1 MNENNSHIEN
11 EDLNFLNGIS
21 KKNNFKTPAGYFEE
35 LASNLETKL
44 EVKNAK
50 SPKRGIVR
58 NIIVNLSIAA
68 AVIIGV
74 FIFKPS
80 TNQLKLPE
88 FLGEEVT
95 IDEFMESMLES
106 DFPEIDYV
114 ADISPVQSVENEVEA
129 LLADVEIKYDEFSSG
144 ELLDMFESDWEK
156 IDYEF

>member
-35 LASNLETKL
+35 LAGNLETKL

-58 NIIVNLSIAA
+58 NIVINLSIAA

-80 TNQLKLPE
+80 THQAETQE
-88 FLGEEVT
+88 FLGETVT
-95 IDEFMESMLES
+95 VDDFMESMIENDDL
-106 DFPEIDYV
+106 EIDYV
-114 ADISPVQSVENEVEA
+114 ADINPVQSVENEVEI
-129 LLADVEIKYDEFSSG
+129 LLADVEIDYDEFSSDD
-144 ELLDMFESDWEK
+144 LFDVFESDWEEE
-156 IDYEF
+156 DYEF

>member
-11 EDLNFLNGIS
+11 EDFLNGIS

-58 NIIVNLSIAA
+58 NIVINLSIAA

-95 IDEFMESMLES
+95 VVDFMESMLED
-106 DFPEIDYV
+106 DFSEIDYV
-114 ADISPVQSVENEVEA
+114 ADINPVTSVENEVA
-129 LLADVEIKYDEFSSG
+129 ILLADIEINHDEFSSD
-144 ELLDMFESDWEK
+144 ELLDVFENDWEE